1 MRIGRK
7 KRRELEPMEE
17 TVDIDIEPRKLKKN
31 KRGKKSV
38 DIPPEQIMEEI
49 QGQLPELERQIELS
63 KREYEAVTSYLA
75 DMQKIDRLEPK
86 EREIVNSAAYSI
98 SQITKERFQYQND
111 ADRIPTEKYRAMER
125 YEKILPQ
132 ELKNLYEQEQYL
144 EMVQSDLRQL
154 DAEKAVI
161 QYEKEQAE
169 DKKHFLKNLSVGGIV
184 MVVILFTVLV
194 AAGIATKADM
204 MLPLLLTAA
213 MATAMVAYIAA
224 TAANCE
230 RVIKESAFKT
240 NRVIQLTNKV
250 KIKLVNSTNTLE
262 YCYEKYEVGSY
273 RELAQLWEKYTKTR
287 EEQKRYRKR
296 MEMLEQCSRQLVE
309 TLRAAGVKDAEI
321 WMYQTEALL
330 DEKEMVE
337 VRHHLNTRRQKI
349 RERLEIN
356 AGQLDSYKEELE
368 KIQSQKQ

>member
-144 EMVQSDLRQL
+144 EMVQSDLRQIGR
-154 DAEKAVI
+154 A
-161 QYEKEQAE
+161 
-169 DKKHFLKNLSVGGIV
+169 S
-184 MVVILFTVLV
+184 
-194 AAGIATKADM
+194 
-204 MLPLLLTAA
+204 
-213 MATAMVAYIAA
+213 
-224 TAANCE
+224 CRE
-230 RVIKESAFKT
+230 RV
-240 NRVIQLTNKV
+240 
-250 KIKLVNSTNTLE
+250 
-262 YCYEKYEVGSY
+262 
-273 RELAQLWEKYTKTR
+273 
-287 EEQKRYRKR
+287 
-296 MEMLEQCSRQLVE
+296 
-309 TLRAAGVKDAEI
+309 
-321 WMYQTEALL
+321 
-330 DEKEMVE
+330 
-337 VRHHLNTRRQKI
+337 
-349 RERLEIN
+349 
-356 AGQLDSYKEELE
+356 
-368 KIQSQKQ
+368 

>member
-7 KRRELEPMEE
+7 KRRELEPIEE

-31 KRGKKSV
+31 KRGKKSA

-169 DKKHFLKNLSVGGIV
+169 DKKQFLKNLSVGGIV

-194 AAGIATKADM
+194 VAGIATKADM

-213 MATAMVAYIAA
+213 MAAAMVAYIAA

-250 KIKLVNSTNTLE
+250 KIKLVNSKNTLE

-273 RELAQLWEKYTKTR
+273 RELAQLWEKYMKTR

-296 MEMLEQCSRQLVE
+296 MEMLEQCNRQLVE

>member
-7 KRRELEPMEE
+7 KRRELEPIEE

-31 KRGKKSV
+31 KRGKKSA

-49 QGQLPELERQIELS
+49 QDQLPELERQIELS

-169 DKKHFLKNLSVGGIV
+169 DKKQFLKNLSVGGIV

-194 AAGIATKADM
+194 VAGIATKADM

-213 MATAMVAYIAA
+213 MAAAMVAYIAA

-273 RELAQLWEKYTKTR
+273 RELAQLWEKYMKTR

-296 MEMLEQCSRQLVE
+296 MEMLEQCNRQLVE

>member
-169 DKKHFLKNLSVGGIV
+169 DKKQFLKNLSVGGIV

-213 MATAMVAYIAA
+213 MAAAMVAYIAA

>member
-1 MRIGRK
+1 
-7 KRRELEPMEE
+7 
-17 TVDIDIEPRKLKKN
+17 
-31 KRGKKSV
+31 
-38 DIPPEQIMEEI
+38 
-49 QGQLPELERQIELS
+49 
-63 KREYEAVTSYLA
+63 
-75 DMQKIDRLEPK
+75 
-86 EREIVNSAAYSI
+86 
-98 SQITKERFQYQND
+98 
-111 ADRIPTEKYRAMER
+111 
-125 YEKILPQ
+125 
-132 ELKNLYEQEQYL
+132 
-144 EMVQSDLRQL
+144 MVQSDLRQL

-169 DKKHFLKNLSVGGIV
+169 DKKQFLKNLSVGGIV
-184 MVVILFTVLV
+184 MVVIFFTVLV

>member
-31 KRGKKSV
+31 KRGKISV

-169 DKKHFLKNLSVGGIV
+169 DKKQFLKNLSVGGIV

>member
-169 DKKHFLKNLSVGGIV
+169 DKKQFLKNLSVGGIV

-262 YCYEKYEVGSY
+262 Y
-273 RELAQLWEKYTKTR
+273 
-287 EEQKRYRKR
+287 
-296 MEMLEQCSRQLVE
+296 
-309 TLRAAGVKDAEI
+309 
-321 WMYQTEALL
+321 
-330 DEKEMVE
+330 
-337 VRHHLNTRRQKI
+337 
-349 RERLEIN
+349 
-356 AGQLDSYKEELE
+356 
-368 KIQSQKQ
+368 

>member
-169 DKKHFLKNLSVGGIV
+169 DKKQFLKNLSVGGIV
-184 MVVILFTVLV
+184 MVVIFFTVLV

>member
-169 DKKHFLKNLSVGGIV
+169 DKKQFLKNLSVGGIV

>member
-7 KRRELEPMEE
+7 KRRELEPIEE

-31 KRGKKSV
+31 KRGKKSA

-169 DKKHFLKNLSVGGIV
+169 DKKQFLKNLSVGGIV

-194 AAGIATKADM
+194 VAGIATKADM

-213 MATAMVAYIAA
+213 MAAAMVAYIAA

-250 KIKLVNSTNTLE
+250 KIKLVNSKNTLE

-296 MEMLEQCSRQLVE
+296 MEMLEQCNRQLVE